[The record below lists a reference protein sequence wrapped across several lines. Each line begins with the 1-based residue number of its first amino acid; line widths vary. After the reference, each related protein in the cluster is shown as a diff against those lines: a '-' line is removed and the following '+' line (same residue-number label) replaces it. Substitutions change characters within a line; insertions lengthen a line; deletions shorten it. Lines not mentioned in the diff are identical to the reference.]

1 MEQRSLYVIFTLKIT
16 FKEGGVDSR
25 VIEEIRKIVGKENV
39 VDSLEERRCYSYDA
53 RTDGIVPELIVF
65 PSSAQEVSAILKLAN
80 QHMFPVIPR
89 GAGTGLTGGSTP
101 VVEGVILVFTRM
113 NRILEIDQEN
123 LIAVVEPGVVTFA
136 LQQEAAKYGLFYP
149 PDPASYKYSSIGGNV
164 AECAGGPNSLKYGV
178 TRDYVIGLEVVKPT
192 GEILNTGVRTMKGVV
207 GYDLTRLFVGSEGT
221 LGVITKIIVKLLP
234 MPEAKATILALFSEV
249 EDAARAV
256 SAIIAAKVIPSTI
269 EFMDRA
275 SVRCSEKASPMG
287 LPENVGGLLLIEV
300 DGHEESVGPQV
311 EKIRAI
317 LAEQNV
323 LQCDVT
329 RDPVEADK
337 LWQARRVLSQAT
349 YNLNPVKIA
358 EDVVVPRSHIP
369 SLIRILE
376 ALEKK
381 YEIPI
386 LSFGHAG
393 DGNFHVSIMIK
404 DTPED
409 RHKAEL
415 AVKDIFAE
423 TVRLGGTLSG
433 EHGIGIAKS
442 AYLDM
447 ELSADVIAAMKSIKA
462 LFDPNNILNPGKIF
476 NG

>member
-1 MEQRSLYVIFTLKIT
+1 MESKVI
-16 FKEGGVDSR
+16 D
-25 VIEEIRKIVGKENV
+25 EIRSIVGKENV
-39 VDSLEERRCYSYDA
+39 MDSMEERQCYSYDA
-53 RTDGIVPELIVF
+53 RTDGIVPDLIVF
-65 PSSAQEVSAILKLAN
+65 PSSAVEVSGILKLAN
-80 QHMFPVIPR
+80 RHGFPVIPR
-89 GAGTGLTGGSTP
+89 GQGTGLTGGAIP
-101 VVEGVILVFTRM
+101 VVEGVVLVFTRM
-113 NRILEIDQEN
+113 DRILELDTEN
-123 LIAVVEPGVVTFA
+123 LIAVVEPGVITFN

-178 TRDYVIGLEVVKPT
+178 TRDYVIGLEVVLPT
-192 GEILNTGVRTMKGVV
+192 GAILNTGVRTMKGVV

-221 LGVITKIIVKLLP
+221 LGVVTKITVKLVPL
-234 MPEAKATILALFSEV
+234 PEAKATILALFTEV
-249 EDAARAV
+249 EEAARAV
-256 SAIIAAKVIPSTI
+256 SAIIAAKIIPSTI

-275 SVRCSEKASPMG
+275 SIRCSEKASPMG
-287 LPENVGGLLLIEV
+287 IPEEIGGLLLIEV
-300 DGHEESVGPQV
+300 DGNEEAVAPQV
-311 EKIRAI
+311 EKVKKILTGQRA
-317 LAEQNV
+317 AR
-323 LQCDVT
+323 CDVT
-329 RDPVEADK
+329 RDPAEADK

-369 SLIRILE
+369 TLIRSLE

-381 YEIPI
+381 YGIPI

-404 DTPED
+404 DTVED
-409 RHKAEL
+409 RHKAEE

-433 EHGIGIAKS
+433 EHGIGTSKAP
-442 AYLDM
+442 YLDM
-447 ELSADVIAAMKSIKA
+447 ELSPDVIATMKSIKT

-476 NG
+476 K